1 MSLGPLMIDV
11 EGLSLTA
18 EEKEVLRH
26 PQVGGLILFARNF
39 ASPEQVTALIAEIHA
54 LREPRLL
61 VAVDQEGGRVQRFR
75 DGFTALPPMRRFGE
89 LYDRDAKKARQL
101 CRSCG
106 WLMASEMRA
115 IGVDLSLAPVLDM
128 DAGVSGV
135 IGNRAFHSRP
145 EIIAELAHEFMH
157 GMNEAGMA
165 ATGKHFPG
173 HGHVA
178 ADSHVAIPVDP
189 RRFEDIAME
198 DLLPF
203 ERMIRDG
210 LAAIM
215 PAHVIFPKVD
225 GRPAGFSPVWIKV
238 VLRQQLGF
246 QGVVFSDDLSME
258 GATVAGSYVERARQA
273 LAAGCDMVLICNNPA
288 GAREVVYGLGDYHD
302 PAAQLRLV
310 RLHGKGTLSRA
321 ELLNSPRWQ
330 QAARE
335 LDALNDHD
343 SLNLAL

>member
-11 EGLSLTA
+11 EGLTLTA
-18 EEKEVLRH
+18 EEKQVLRH
-26 PQVGGLILFARNF
+26 PLVGGLILFARNF
-39 ASPEQVTALIAEIHA
+39 TSPQQVAALIAEIHA

-75 DGFTALPPMRRFGE
+75 DGFTPLPPMRSFGQ
-89 LYDRDAKKARQL
+89 LYDRDPRKARQL
-101 CRSCG
+101 CRTCG

-115 IGVDLSLAPVLDM
+115 VGVDLSLAPVLDM
-128 DAGVSGV
+128 DVGVSGV

-145 EIIAELAHEFMH
+145 EIIAELAHEFIL

-178 ADSHVAIPVDP
+178 ADSHVAIPVDE
-189 RRFEDIAME
+189 RRYEDIAME
-198 DLLPF
+198 DLVPF
-203 ERMIRDG
+203 ERTIHEG

-215 PAHVIFPKVD
+215 PAHVIFPRVD
-225 GRPAGFSPVWIKV
+225 NRPAGFSPVWIKE
-238 VLRQQLGF
+238 VLRQRLGF

-310 RLHGKGTLSRA
+310 RLHGKGTLARD
-321 ELLNSPRWQ
+321 ELLNNPRWQ

-335 LDALNDHD
+335 LDALNDHA
-343 SLNLAL
+343 SLNLQL

>member
-11 EGLSLTA
+11 AGLSLTA

-26 PQVGGLILFARNF
+26 PLVGGLILFSRNF
-39 ASPEQVTALIAEIHA
+39 ASPEQVTALIQEIHA

-75 DGFTALPPMRRFGE
+75 EGFTALPPMRRFGE
-89 LYDRDAKKARQL
+89 IYDKDPKKARHL
-101 CRSCG
+101 CYTCG

-115 IGVDLSLAPVLDM
+115 IGVDISFAPVLDR
-128 DAGVSGV
+128 DVGVSAV
-135 IGNRAFHSRP
+135 IGNRAFHGKP
-145 EIIAELAHEFMH
+145 HIIADLAHEFMR

-178 ADSHVAIPVDP
+178 ADSHVAIPVDE
-189 RRFEDIAME
+189 RRYEDIAE
-198 DLLPF
+198 DDILPF
-203 ERMIRDG
+203 ERMIHYG

-215 PAHVIFPKVD
+215 PAHVIYPKVD
-225 GRPAGFSPVWIKV
+225 NRPAGFSPIWVTE
-238 VLRQQLGF
+238 VLRHRLGF

-258 GATVAGSYVERARQA
+258 GATVGGTYVDRARTA
-273 LAAGCDMVLICNNPA
+273 LAAGCDMVLICNNPE
-288 GAREVVYGLGDYHD
+288 GARQVIAGLGEYHD
-302 PAAQLRLV
+302 PAAQIRLI
-310 RLHGKGTLSRA
+310 RLHGKGSHSRA
-321 ELLNSPRWQ
+321 ELLSSPRWR

-335 LDALNDHD
+335 LDTLNEHA
-343 SLNLAL
+343 SLDLDL